1 MPAFNRLKRSFGS
14 IFLIVSYFLIA
25 SLSHAADPI
34 GVLSVVIGSV
44 SIEREGAVI
53 AAELNS
59 KLYED
64 DVIAT
69 GG

>member
-1 MPAFNRLKRSFGS
+1 MPAFNRLKRSFSS